1 MSFRDLK
8 IGTKILSGFAIILII
23 AMIIGVIGFSGLSSV
38 GNSFHQVSEQRLPAV
53 RYLGEMEANLER
65 LYQYYGRLVDTQL
78 DRSDRDYATGRI
90 EYYRSQYGN
99 YQDEYSRLERSAE
112 EERVF
117 QRLLV
122 ALQAW
127 ASLNTQQ
134 VDPAHQRFLEIDLMQ
149 PMQTNRD
156 LERFMKDHAELQVR
170 VLEAIRDMEPF
181 DGGDDPTACNFGR
194 WLPDFRTTNN
204 RLNGYMREIVPFHD
218 QFHAAVAQINR
229 AIAQNNEAAAF
240 NAYAE
245 QMAPAAENV
254 FRLFNNINDASAE
267 AVSALQE
274 MSALIGNESQQ
285 AHDEVMVEFDQ
296 LQALIN
302 QGAEQDVLA
311 GDAVITR
318 SNAINVGV
326 MIIGAIIA
334 VVLGLLITRQV
345 TSGINSG
352 VGIAKRI
359 ADGDLTVKADQALL
373 AQKDEIG
380 ELVQAMDR
388 MSRKLREIIG
398 SVVTGAD
405 NITAASQQ
413 TSSTAQSL
421 SQGASEQAASV
432 EETTASV
439 EQMSASI
446 EQNTENAKVT
456 DTMASKAA
464 TDAGEGGEA
473 VRKTVDAMKSIAEKI
488 SIIDDIAYQTNLL
501 ALNAAI
507 EAARAGEHGK
517 GFAVVAAEVRK
528 LAERSQV
535 ASQEIGEVAKGSVS
549 LAVRAGELLDEIVP
563 AIQKTSDLV
572 QEISAASSE
581 QSSGANQINQAM
593 EQLNAITQQSASA
606 SEELASTSEEM
617 NGQAEQLQQLVSFF
631 KIDGGSGG
639 GSAGFSMKN
648 NPPPKAPE
656 GRPTESAPAQSGSS
670 GTGNSDEGFVR
681 F

>member
-1 MSFRDLK
+1 MSFRNLK
-8 IGTKILSGFAIILII
+8 IGTKILSGFSIILII
-23 AMIIGVIGFSGLSSV
+23 AITIGIIGFNGLTSV
-38 GNSFHQVSEQRLPAV
+38 GNSFHQVSDQRLPAV
-53 RYLGEMEANLER
+53 RFLGEMEANLER
-65 LYQYYGRLVDTQL
+65 LYLYYTRLLDTQQ
-78 DRSDRDYATGRI
+78 DRADRDHVTGRI
-90 EYYRSQYGN
+90 EYYRDQYRE
-99 YQDEYSRLERSAE
+99 YQAQYEALERAAE
-112 EERVF
+112 EDRVY
-117 QRLLV
+117 QRLV
-122 ALQAW
+122 ATLQAF
-127 ASLNTQQ
+127 ANVNTQQ
-134 VDPAHQRFLEIDLMQ
+134 IDPAHRSFLDIDLMQ
-149 PMQTNRD
+149 PMETNRD

-170 VLEAIRDMEPF
+170 VLDAIQTMEAF
-181 DGGDDPTACNFGR
+181 SGGDDPTGCNFGR
-194 WLPDFRTTNN
+194 WMPDFRTSNN
-204 RLNGYMREIVPFHD
+204 RINGYMRDIIGFHD
-218 QFHAAVAQINR
+218 EFHAAVAQINQQ
-229 AIAQNNEAAAF
+229 IAQGNQQGAF

-245 QMAPAAENV
+245 RMAPAAVGV
-254 FRLFNNINDASAE
+254 FANFNSINEASGEAVAALEQMSGLIANEGLEAHDQVMDEFEQLQVLVVEGAE
-267 AVSALQE
+267 ADV
-274 MSALIGNESQQ
+274 
-285 AHDEVMVEFDQ
+285 VE
-296 LQALIN
+296 
-302 QGAEQDVLA
+302 
-311 GDAVITR
+311 GDAIITR
-318 SNAINVGV
+318 SNAINVGA

-334 VVLGLLITRQV
+334 VVMGLVITRQV
-345 TSGINSG
+345 TGGINAG
-352 VGIAKRI
+352 VSIAKRI

-373 AQKDEIG
+373 AQKDEVG
-380 ELVQAMDR
+380 ELVRTMDR
-388 MSRKLREIIG
+388 MSAKLREIIG

-456 DTMASKAA
+456 DTMATKAA
-464 TDAGEGGEA
+464 NDAAEGGKA
-473 VRKTVDAMKSIAEKI
+473 VSKTVEAMKAIAEKI

-549 LAVRAGELLDEIVP
+549 LAERAGELLDEIVP

-572 QEISAASSE
+572 QEISAASTE

-617 NGQAEQLQQLVSFF
+617 SGQAEQLQQLVSFF

-639 GSAGFSMKN
+639 GGGGFSMQN

-656 GRPTESAPAQSGSS
+656 PRKSEPASQQSRD
-670 GTGNSDEGFVR
+670 TSDDDAGFVK

>member
-1 MSFRDLK
+1 MSFRNLK
-8 IGTKILSGFAIILII
+8 IGTKILSGFSIILII
-23 AMIIGVIGFSGLSSV
+23 AMIIGIIGFSGLSSV
-38 GNSFHQVSEQRLPAV
+38 GNSFHQVSDQRLPAV
-53 RYLGEMEANLER
+53 RFLGEMEANLER

-78 DRSDRDYATGRI
+78 DRSGRDHATGRI

-99 YQDEYSRLERSAE
+99 VQNEYTRLERSAE

-117 QRLLV
+117 QRLLA
-122 ALQAW
+122 ALQDW
-127 ASLNTQQ
+127 ANLNSQQ
-134 VDPAHQRFLEIDLMQ
+134 IDPAHQRFLEIDLMQ

-181 DGGDDPTACNFGR
+181 GGGDDPTACNFGR

-204 RLNGYMREIVPFHD
+204 RLSGYMREIVPFHD
-218 QFHAAVAQINR
+218 QFHAAVAQINQ
-229 AIAQNNEAAAF
+229 AIAQNNEVAAF

-245 QMAPAAENV
+245 QMAPAAEDV
-254 FRLFNNINDASAE
+254 FRLFNSINDASVD
-267 AVSALQE
+267 AVAALVE
-274 MSALIGNESQQ
+274 MSGLIGNESQQ
-285 AHDEVMVEFDQ
+285 AHDQVMDEFDQ
-296 LQALIN
+296 LQGLIT

-318 SNAINVGV
+318 SNVFNVGA

-345 TSGINSG
+345 TSGINAG

-388 MSRKLREIIG
+388 MVGKLREIIG
-398 SVVTGAD
+398 SVITGSN

-456 DTMASKAA
+456 DTMAAKAS
-464 TDAGEGGEA
+464 TDAGEGGDA

-593 EQLNAITQQSASA
+593 EQLNSITQESASA

-617 NGQAEQLQQLVSFF
+617 SAQAEQLQQLVSFF
-631 KIDGGSGG
+631 TIDTSVRRSSGDE
-639 GSAGFSMKN
+639 FSMKN
-648 NPPPKAPE
+648 NPPPPPKPSTPE
-656 GRPTESAPAQSGSS
+656 PEPAIVGADDDS
-670 GTGNSDEGFVR
+670 GFVR

>member
-1 MSFRDLK
+1 MSFKDLK
-8 IGTKILSGFAIILII
+8 VGTKVLSGFALILVI
-23 AMIIGVIGFSGLSSV
+23 AITIGVIGFLGLRSV
-38 GNSFHQVSEQRLPAV
+38 GQSFEQVGNQRLPAV
-53 RYLGEMEANLER
+53 QYLGEMEAYLER
-65 LYQYYGRLVDTQL
+65 LWQQYTLLIDTQL
-78 DRSDRDYATGRI
+78 DRAGRDDTVAQIGEYRESYRASQALYAALNRT
-90 EYYRSQYGN
+90 
-99 YQDEYSRLERSAE
+99 E
-112 EERVF
+112 EEDRYYGRVLDGIEAF
-117 QRLLV
+117 ANV
-122 ALQAW
+122 
-127 ASLNTQQ
+127 NTQRI
-134 VDPAHQRFLEIDLMQ
+134 DPAHQRFLATGLMQ
-149 PMQTNRD
+149 PMETNRD
-156 LERFMKDHAELQVR
+156 LERFMKDHAELQVQ
-170 VLEAIRDMEPF
+170 VLEAIQNMEPF
-181 DGGDDPTACNFGR
+181 TGGDDPTACNFGR
-194 WLPDFRTTNN
+194 WLPDFRTDSQQINAS
-204 RLNGYMREIVPFHD
+204 MREIIPYHD
-218 QFHAAVAQINR
+218 AFHAVVPEINQ
-229 AIAQNNEAAAF
+229 AIAQGNQVAAF
-240 NAYAE
+240 NLYTQ
-245 QMAPAAENV
+245 QMVPAAAGV
-254 FRLFNNINDASAE
+254 FAEFNNINDASIE
-267 AVSALQE
+267 AVAALAE
-274 MSALIGNESQQ
+274 MSELITTVGDQVHEQLI
-285 AHDEVMVEFDQ
+285 EEFDV
-296 LQALIN
+296 LV
-302 QGAEQDVLA
+302 GAIRDAA
-311 GDAVITR
+311 GREVIEGGEVIAR
-318 SNAINVGV
+318 SNTVNIAAMV
-326 MIIGAIIA
+326 IGAMIA
-334 VVLGLLITRQV
+334 VLLGLLITRQI
-345 TSGINSG
+345 TTGINSG

>member
-1 MSFRDLK
+1 MSFRNLK
-8 IGTKILSGFAIILII
+8 IGTRILSGFSIILLI
-23 AMIIGVIGFSGLSSV
+23 ALVIGVIGIAGLTRIGAAFHVV
-38 GNSFHQVSEQRLPAV
+38 GDERLPAV
-53 RYLGEMEANLER
+53 QFLAEMEANLHRIATYSAR
-65 LYQYYGRLVDTQL
+65 LLDTQL
-78 DRSDRDYATGRI
+78 DRGDRDQLTRDIGEARARFDAAQGQYAGLDRNT
-90 EYYRSQYGN
+90 
-99 YQDEYSRLERSAE
+99 E
-112 EERVF
+112 EEQAYAQMNEAFRHWE
-117 QRLLV
+117 LV
-122 ALQAW
+122 NAE
-127 ASLNTQQ
+127 Q
-134 VDPAHQRFLEIDLMQ
+134 VEPAHNRFLEIDLMD
-149 PMQTNRD
+149 PVSSNRD
-156 LERFMKDHAELQVR
+156 IELFMREMAQLQ
-170 VLEAIRDMEPF
+170 IR
-181 DGGDDPTACNFGR
+181 A
-194 WLPDFRTTNN
+194 
-204 RLNGYMREIVPFHD
+204 LNGIEDMQPLRARFEDPMRSSFGPWAAEFQTSNERLTNILGEIRKYHAQV
-218 QFHAAVAQINR
+218 HAAVAMINEAISRNDQAAARRIYEQELVPATVWGIRMFGGFNAVAEEAVEALAELSQTIATDALAAQEAVQRQLAQLVALAQEGAEEELRLGDQI
-229 AIAQNNEAAAF
+229 IAQA
-240 NAYAE
+240 NA
-245 QMAPAAENV
+245 V
-254 FRLFNNINDASAE
+254 NIGA
-267 AVSALQE
+267 
-274 MSALIGNESQQ
+274 
-285 AHDEVMVEFDQ
+285 MV
-296 LQALIN
+296 
-302 QGAEQDVLA
+302 
-311 GDAVITR
+311 
-318 SNAINVGV
+318 
-326 MIIGAIIA
+326 IGAIIA
-334 VVLGLLITRQV
+334 VVLGLLITRQI
-345 TSGINSG
+345 TTGINSG
-352 VGIAKRI
+352 VGMAKRI

-549 LAVRAGELLDEIVP
+549 LAEKAGELLDEIVP

-572 QEISAASSE
+572 QEISAASTE

-593 EQLNAITQQSASA
+593 EQLNSITQQSASS

-631 KIDGGSGG
+631 NIDGGSASRGG
-639 GSAGFSMKN
+639 GFSMSN
-648 NPPPKAPE
+648 NPPPKGPE
-656 GRPTESAPAQSGSS
+656 PQRSESQSAPA
-670 GTGNSDEGFVR
+670 TETSDDEAGFVR